1 MDLASEGL
9 LVVFSLVPPL
19 FYRDFF
25 PESFITVMENFSLPN
40 SLVRDWEQRGL
51 LTRDL
56 IPAEVSSVIFF
67 CQQKNGKFYP
77 MNFGLSGLASVFPLP
92 YFGDPFS

>member
-51 LTRDL
+51 FD
-56 IPAEVSSVIFF
+56 
-67 CQQKNGKFYP
+67 
-77 MNFGLSGLASVFPLP
+77 
-92 YFGDPFS
+92 